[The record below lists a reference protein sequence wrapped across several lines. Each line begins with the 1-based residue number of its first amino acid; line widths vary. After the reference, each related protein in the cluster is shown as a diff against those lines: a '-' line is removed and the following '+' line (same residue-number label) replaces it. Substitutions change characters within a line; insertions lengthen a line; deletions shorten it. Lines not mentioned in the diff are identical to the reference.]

1 MLRAVKTIV
10 VGFSVLLISAVPGMA
25 QGPAV
30 DGRLLREGVDTFNVS
45 FAGEVLGRGIISRS
59 RVDAANRQQLLQV
72 HTWSLGFGGTIVD
85 SLFSDATSLRSI
97 RQVRVVGDTTIEVT
111 YRGDSAHVETRPSSD
126 STARRSL
133 ALAAGAYS
141 SAALDALVAGLPL
154 AENFEARLRFYYAP
168 PSGRGVEQ
176 ITVSVAATDRVRDRS
191 GRERDAWV
199 VLAETA
205 GGGTVYWIDQETRSV
220 LKFDTKEGAALLEFR
235 R

>member
-1 MLRAVKTIV
+1 MLSAAKTTV
-10 VGFSVLLISAVPGMA
+10 LAFSLLLIGAVPGLA

-45 FAGEVLGRGIISRS
+45 FAGEILGRGIISRA
-59 RVDAANRQQLLQV
+59 RVVAANREQLLQV
-72 HTWSLGFGGTIVD
+72 YSWSLGFGGRIVD
-85 SLFSDATSLRSI
+85 SLFSDATSLRSL

-111 YRGDSAHVETRPSSD
+111 YRGDSVHVETRPSAD

-133 ALAAGAYS
+133 ALAGGVYS

-154 AENFEARLRFYYAP
+154 TENFEAQLRFYYAP
-168 PSGRGVEQ
+168 PSDRGVEQ
-176 ITVSVAATDRVRDRS
+176 ISVQVAATDRVRDRS
-191 GRERDAWV
+191 GRDRDAWV

-205 GGGTVYWIDQETRSV
+205 GGGTVYWIDKDTRSV